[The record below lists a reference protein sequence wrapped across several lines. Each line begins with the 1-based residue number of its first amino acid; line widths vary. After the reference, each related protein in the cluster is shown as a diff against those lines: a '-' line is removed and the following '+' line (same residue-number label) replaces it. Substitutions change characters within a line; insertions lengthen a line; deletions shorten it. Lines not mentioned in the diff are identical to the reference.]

1 MSSWVRRLVS
11 GLAVLSIII
20 LTFSTTSS
28 VATASH
34 GVWEWHQK
42 VHLNGD
48 PYGPLV
54 STLQPGF
61 RGYLCGGDER
71 YPFGQPRLDYVRHH
85 THTAVDMVLPAGAT
99 VSYTYYF
106 DADWY
111 AFTNYAN
118 FQFELMDYTT
128 GQFYVLQSDSS
139 SWDTSAVTRTINL
152 SSFAGHSVK
161 LEWQCEN
168 WGHPG
173 SGFLGYGGYATSVSL
188 YNVSVP

>member
-1 MSSWVRRLVS
+1 MRSRVRRLVS
-11 GLAVLSIII
+11 ALAMLGMVVAAVTLIP
-20 LTFSTTSS
+20 SS
-28 VATASH
+28 ASASH
-34 GVWEWHQK
+34 GVWEWHQR
-42 VHLNGD
+42 VHQNGD
-48 PYGPLV
+48 PYAPLV

-85 THTAVDMVLPAGAT
+85 THTAVDMILPSNAT

-111 AFTNYAN
+111 AHTNYAY

-139 SWDTSAVTRTINL
+139 GSDTSSVTRTINL

-168 WGHPG
+168 WSHPG
-173 SGFLGYGGYATSVSL
+173 SGFMGYGGYATSVSL
-188 YNVSVP
+188 YNVIVP